1 MTLEVV
7 ARERMTGSE
16 PPAVADF
23 GTELSGSSACVA
35 VDVGAN
41 RAEAATDSISV
52 LTELRVE
59 REIHVALLLELSR
72 RRAAAEFAAKR
83 EEALLGQLDQE
94 RDSRRRAEE
103 DDRASRARILNL
115 EHQLGLATAS
125 AAKAQQGF
133 CHLEAQVADS
143 HARIAAMLVRL
154 ADVEARNHTL
164 EREIAGAR
172 TEADAV
178 AAKNRLVE
186 DLLATSQA
194 EAADAV
200 AARQVAE
207 ASSRMQ
213 AFATRQFVDRLIHV
227 LAPLNAFDGPR
238 PESVG
243 EHHDVQTA
251 ETSSILA
258 VVAHLVQQRL
268 AAASALGDAQRENQA
283 LESRL
288 TAVQATLQQLLVEA
302 ELKRSLWSEQ
312 VLQLERL
319 ARSVAEREEIAGR
332 LAASV
337 RERDQ
342 TIAGLGA
349 DLDVAREEIRE
360 LHAKAHALSAQLS
373 EANNRLS
380 VAQDASSAREASLQ
394 AKLVQLSAESKASG
408 LRAAEAERTNI
419 KLAQE
424 QRSLTEQ
431 IARLEQSL
439 DAGRQAIRKLQ
450 QEAALVKLGRTQ

>member
-1 MTLEVV
+1 MGPK
-7 ARERMTGSE
+7 ERMTGSE
-16 PPAVADF
+16 PPAVADS

-59 REIHVALLLELSR
+59 RETNVALLLELSG
-72 RRAAAEFAAKR
+72 RRAAAEFATKR
-83 EEALLGQLDQE
+83 EEALLRQLDQE

-103 DDRASRARILNL
+103 DDRTSQARILNL

-133 CHLEAQVADS
+133 RDLEAQVADS

-178 AAKNRLVE
+178 AAKNRLVA
-186 DLLATSQA
+186 DLLVTSKA
-194 EAADAV
+194 EAASAI

-207 ASSRMQ
+207 SSSRKQ
-213 AFATRQFVDRLIHV
+213 ALATRQFVDSLIQV
-227 LAPLNAFDGPR
+227 LAPLNAFDKHRSG
-238 PESVG
+238 SVG
-243 EHHDVQTA
+243 EHDDVSSA
-251 ETSSILA
+251 ETAAILA
-258 VVAHLVQQRL
+258 VVARL
-268 AAASALGDAQRENQA
+268 FQEQLSAASALGDAQRENQA
-283 LESRL
+283 LASRL
-288 TAVQATLQQLLVEA
+288 TAVQATHQQLLAEA
-302 ELKRSLWSEQ
+302 ELKRGLWSEQ
-312 VLQLERL
+312 ALQLERL
-319 ARSVAEREEIAGR
+319 TRAVAEREDVAGR
-332 LAASV
+332 LGASV

-349 DLDVAREEIRE
+349 DLAVAREEMRE

-373 EANNRLS
+373 ETNERLS
-380 VAQDASSAREASLQ
+380 VAQTASSAREASLQ
-394 AKLVQLSAESKASG
+394 AELVRLSAESQAAG
-408 LRAAEAERTNI
+408 LRAAEAERANT
-419 KLAQE
+419 KLLEAQ
-424 QRSLTEQ
+424 RKLTEE
-431 IARLEQSL
+431 IASMEQVL

-450 QEAALVKLGRTQ
+450 QEVALVKLGRTQ